1 MVLAKREG
9 AGVMRYGIWVAS
21 AMLLVLAG
29 CFPADLTGTKPDGGR
44 VGVKFY
50 PGGSALDDLV
60 IVGDRNFLGKG
71 QYQMDDP
78 LADVGFRMNDGPRI
92 QAECTLTGKDI
103 MDQPECKQYT
113 VYRSDFEPIPV
124 GTVFLRPEMF

>member
-1 MVLAKREG
+1 MGPETLRYDFLAVAGLMVLA
-9 AGVMRYGIWVAS
+9 
-21 AMLLVLAG
+21 LAG
-29 CFPADLTGTKPDGGR
+29 CFPADLAGTRPDGGR
-44 VGVKFY
+44 ISLMFY

-60 IVGDRNFLGKG
+60 IVEGRNFFGKG

-92 QAECTLTGKDI
+92 QAECSLKGKDI

-124 GTVFLRPEMF
+124 GTVFPRPEMF